1 MHGCF
6 SFTVVW
12 MPLLYCFV
20 VYICCFVMHSYVIP
34 VVLPM
39 YFVLIHCL
47 GCSTGVSC
55 TFPVVFYW
63 CTFYFIFLHNKEKT
77 FSKIK
82 LAIKNPLHTQSQS
95 ILSVIGTTY
104 PTYNPRSNR
113 EGAAGLWAQHVL
125 SVWSPSLDLAPRGL
139 CPLVATLRVQFDHVH
154 QITSRRAVPSQPI
167 WNNGGDK

>member
-1 MHGCF
+1 
-6 SFTVVW
+6 
-12 MPLLYCFV
+12 
-20 VYICCFVMHSYVIP
+20 MHSYVIP

-82 LAIKNPLHTQSQS
+82 LAIKKPLAHT
-95 ILSVIGTTY
+95 ITKHL
-104 PTYNPRSNR
+104 
-113 EGAAGLWAQHVL
+113 
-125 SVWSPSLDLAPRGL
+125 L
-139 CPLVATLRVQFDHVH
+139 CHRHYIPNLRPEV
-154 QITSRRAVPSQPI
+154 
-167 WNNGGDK
+167 